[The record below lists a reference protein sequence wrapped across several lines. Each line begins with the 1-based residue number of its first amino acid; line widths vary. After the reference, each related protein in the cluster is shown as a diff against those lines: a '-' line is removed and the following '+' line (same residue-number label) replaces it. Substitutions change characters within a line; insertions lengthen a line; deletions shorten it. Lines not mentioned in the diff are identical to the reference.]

1 VYPNLYYVFKDLFG
15 IDWKPL
21 RFINSFGFFVAISF
35 IVAALILAAELRRKG
50 KQGLFQPTEISVM
63 VGKPATLT
71 ELLLNFLLGFVLG
84 YKILALFIMKSSAT
98 ENPQDFIFSTLGSWP
113 AGITLGLI
121 FAGVKWWE
129 KNKQK
134 LPKPELRKIRFWPH
148 DRVGEITI
156 IALVFGLIGA
166 KIFDVFENW
175 NSFIQNPSSIFSPSG
190 LTFYGGLICA
200 ALAIWFYA
208 KKHQIG
214 FWHLNDAAAP
224 ALMIAYA
231 IGRIG
236 CQVSGDG
243 DWGIFNSAYATD
255 QNGNISLAQPGQF
268 QQSLDLNQT
277 YFLKDY
283 ASLQEVPHK
292 DFAPKALN
300 FLPDWMLAYDFPH
313 NVNEAGVRLANCT
326 DSKYCEHLPVP
337 VFPTSFY
344 ETIICLLLFLI
355 LWALRK
361 KLKIPGT
368 LFAVYLMLNGIERF
382 FIEKI
387 RVNNKMNF
395 PGHPTQAEL
404 ISAFLFLS
412 GLIIYILLRRRA
424 NVPVQQT
431 PVQP

>member
-1 VYPNLYYVFKDLFG
+1 
-15 IDWKPL
+15 
-21 RFINSFGFFVAISF
+21 
-35 IVAALILAAELRRKG
+35 
-50 KQGLFQPTEISVM
+50 
-63 VGKPATLT
+63 
-71 ELLLNFLLGFVLG
+71 
-84 YKILALFIMKSSAT
+84 
-98 ENPQDFIFSTLGSWP
+98 
-113 AGITLGLI
+113 
-121 FAGVKWWE
+121 
-129 KNKQK
+129 
-134 LPKPELRKIRFWPH
+134 
-148 DRVGEITI
+148 
-156 IALVFGLIGA
+156 
-166 KIFDVFENW
+166 
-175 NSFIQNPSSIFSPSG
+175 
-190 LTFYGGLICA
+190 
-200 ALAIWFYA
+200 
-208 KKHQIG
+208 
-214 FWHLNDAAAP
+214 
-224 ALMIAYA
+224 
-231 IGRIG
+231 
-236 CQVSGDG
+236 
-243 DWGIFNSAYATD
+243 
-255 QNGNISLAQPGQF
+255 
-268 QQSLDLNQT
+268 
-277 YFLKDY
+277 
-283 ASLQEVPHK
+283 VPHK

-424 NVPVQQT
+424 NAPVQQT